1 MLFLALMNSGLGHT
15 AFRRRYCHLPVSG
28 GHMQRFLQ
36 FRLGCQSLPVV
47 AGLAGAA
54 HVARVHRVCLA
65 CNSGAVG
72 EMHLVFECTAL
83 ASLRSRYA
91 SLFTGSTDTMR
102 SFFAQPDHIE
112 VFHYLVDCLDFMM
125 I

>member
-1 MLFLALMNSGLGHT
+1 MITAGNRAIESIVIALVIARCWVAKCNE
-15 AFRRRYCHLPVSG
+15 
-28 GHMQRFLQ
+28 MQFDWVLSDDR
-36 FRLGCQSLPVV
+36 
-47 AGLAGAA
+47 A
-54 HVARVHRVCLA
+54 HRVCLA

-72 EMHLVFECTAL
+72 DEMHLVFECAAL

-102 SFFAQPDHIE
+102 SFFAQPDHVG
-112 VFHYLVDCLDFMM
+112 VFHYVVDCLDFMM

>member
-1 MLFLALMNSGLGHT
+1 
-15 AFRRRYCHLPVSG
+15 
-28 GHMQRFLQ
+28 MQRFLQ
-36 FRLGCQSLPVV
+36 FRLGCHSLPIA
-47 AGLAGAA
+47 AGRWAGAA
-54 HVARVHRVCLA
+54 HVDRAHRVCLA

-72 EMHLVFECTAL
+72 DEMHLVFECAAL

-102 SFFAQPDHIE
+102 SFFAQPDHVG
-112 VFHYLVDCLDFMM
+112 VFHYVVDCLDFMM